1 MSLIG
6 WWPFTT
12 DGRNQGTLSTA
23 NASGYTL
30 EENGKLGK
38 CAYFNKSYYNSSI
51 NSITNWNPWTTG
63 ATIAGW
69 VKVNYAD
76 YKTQI
81 ASLTFSSSQS
91 AATGNFFGSTSY
103 GGTGIVWLS
112 NTISSNGTINPL
124 TSISVFGYMRSGS
137 SLKSTTSK
145 RLPDNTWTHLAL
157 TADPLTKVLSF
168 YMDGELVGDVSYS
181 GLAEYTGTRS
191 FCINRNEVYGGNGP
205 GVSGQARYND
215 VRLYDHALT
224 PGEIKELSRGLL
236 IHYDFNYLDLESN
249 MVDNPNSWSE
259 TYTTPDGSG
268 QGAIGTFTPQ
278 SDGSVKIVDNA
289 TNTRI
294 YWKTYPEVKLGE
306 TFLVSIKQKL
316 VSGPQ
321 SFRWQIQ
328 ELNSSGSVVHTHW
341 THETQEFSDLEEGWK
356 LISFV
361 CNIVNSNTVKLR
373 IWIQDGADYTTYTHT
388 YYIKDF
394 SVQKINT
401 EKVIDSSGHGYDAT
415 INKSHFIK
423 DTERGQYAFRT
434 KSLGAARTEPVTA
447 ASYIR
452 GDIGSLITPTAFTV
466 SSWMKVNAYGLQTS
480 GLMHIGSASDA
491 GSYLTGTFAQYD
503 ANFRLNRSV
512 DASQYSI
519 STSLIPDTNWHH
531 VAITWDGATMCGY
544 LDGELKPNLSV
555 TATGPVDPFRY
566 IFLGVDKA
574 GGALRDA
581 DVTWGEFKLYMT
593 ALKADAIKDIVTT
606 KTYVF
611 EDSSVMAPDLVEADA
626 GLLVTKSA
634 KLQAQKFYES
644 INDEYDHLVYI
655 ESTDGGGQYINTGVP
670 SSTKIRRLETHH
682 DLTTSKTSQILFG
695 SNTGGYYFYREWDTV
710 RPNYGAYAPGGPYVQ
725 TAITM
730 TPGETYGTIE
740 INANKAVSI
749 TIAKNTGSD
758 WVKETKTGTH
768 NNDFNGTDNSFLF
781 GYNNNGSMGYPVPC
795 KLYSFKIW
803 SDVGLIRDFIP
814 AKRRSDSAVGLYDA
828 VNKQFYANAGSG
840 TFIAG
845 PVLTDKNAAF
855 FEIQHVAGRNIIE
868 V

>member
-12 DGRNQGTLSTA
+12 DGRNQGTFSTA

-51 NSITNWNPWTTG
+51 NSTTNWNPWVTG

-76 YKTQI
+76 YKTQV
-81 ASLTFSSSQS
+81 AGLTFSSGQS
-91 AATGNFFGSTSY
+91 FVTGNFFGSTSY
-103 GGTGIVWLS
+103 GGTGIVWAS
-112 NTISSNGTINPL
+112 NTIASGSTINPL

-137 SLKSTTSK
+137 NTKSTDSK
-145 RLPDNTWTHLAL
+145 QLPNNTWTHLAL

-168 YMDGELVGDVSYS
+168 YMNGEFVDDVSYS
-181 GLAEYTGTRS
+181 GLAAYTDTRA

-215 VRLYDHALT
+215 VRLYDHPLT
-224 PGEIKELSRGLL
+224 AGEIKELSRGLL
-236 IHYDFNYLDLESN
+236 VHYDFNYLDLESN
-249 MVDNPNSWSE
+249 MVINPNSWSS
-259 TYTTPDGSG
+259 TYSSPDGSG
-268 QGAIGTFTPQ
+268 QNAVGTFTPQ
-278 SDGSVKIVDNA
+278 ADGSVKIVDNA

-294 YWKTYPEVKLGE
+294 RWNTNPDAKLGD
-306 TFLVSIKQKL
+306 TFMVSIKQKL

-328 ELNSSGSVVHTHW
+328 ELNSGGQVVYTHW
-341 THETQEFSDLEEGWK
+341 SHETQEFSDLEEGWK

-361 CNIVNSNTVKLR
+361 CNVVNSNTVKLR
-373 IWIQDGADYTTYTHT
+373 FWIQDGADYITYTHT
-388 YYIKDF
+388 YYLKDF
-394 SVQKINT
+394 SVQKVNT
-401 EKVIDSSGHGYDAT
+401 EKVIDSSGYGYNAI

-434 KSLGAARTEPVTA
+434 KSLAGRTAPVTD
-447 ASYIR
+447 ASYIM

-491 GSYLTGTFAQYD
+491 GSYLTGTLAQYD
-503 ANFRLNRSV
+503 SDFRLNRSA

-531 VAITWDGATMCGY
+531 IAITWDGAMMCGY

-555 TATGPVDPFRY
+555 AAAATVDPFRY

-574 GGALRDA
+574 GGATRDA

-593 ALKADAIKDIVTT
+593 ALNADAIKDIATT

-611 EDSSVMAPDLVEADA
+611 DDGSLMAPDLIETDK
-626 GLLVTKSA
+626 GLLVTEA
-634 KLQAQKFYES
+634 GILQSNKFYES
-644 INDEYDHLVYI
+644 ISDEYDHLEYI
-655 ESTDGGGQYINTGVP
+655 ASTEGGGQYINTGLP
-670 SSTKIRRLETHH
+670 SSTKIRKLETHH
-682 DLTTSKTSQILFG
+682 NLTSSKTSQILFG
-695 SNTGGYYFYREWDTV
+695 SNAAGYYFYREHDAA

-740 INANKAVSI
+740 IGANKSVSI

-758 WVKETKTGTH
+758 WVKEVKTGTH
-768 NNDFNGTDNSFLF
+768 SSDFGGTTNSFLF

-795 KLYSFKIW
+795 KMYSFKVW
-803 SDVGLIRDFIP
+803 SDAGLIRDFIP
-814 AKRRSDSAVGLYDA
+814 AKRRSDGVVGLYDA
-828 VNKQFYANAGSG
+828 VNKQFYTNAGSG
-840 TFIAG
+840 TFTAG
-845 PVLTDKNAAF
+845 PVLTDRSAAF
-855 FEIQHVAGRNIIE
+855 FESQNATGRNITE